1 MEQLKNSMN
10 LIYHVKNNMSIN
22 DILVSY
28 FKLSNRLKL
37 KLIRMQNVL
46 LNNCFVDTRTIA
58 KNGDTVT
65 IILDYKEECTN
76 IKPTKM
82 DLQIVYEDEFL
93 LVLNKPSGVPVHPS
107 LYHFDDSLSN
117 GVKYYFDK
125 IKLNKKIR
133 PINRIDLNTSGL
145 VLFAK
150 CEYIQEALIKQMANN
165 NFEKTYLAIIDGHLE
180 KRTGT
185 INKPII
191 RKKNSIIERQV
202 SSFGK
207 SAITNYKVIKEFD
220 NYSLVECMLET
231 GRTHQIRVHFAYLNT
246 PLIGDT
252 LYGKKNSL
260 LINRQALH
268 SYKMEFTHPITNKKM
283 CLKAPLPDDILRLI

>member
-93 LVLNKPSGVPVHPS
+93 LVLNKPS
-107 LYHFDDSLSN
+107 
-117 GVKYYFDK
+117 
-125 IKLNKKIR
+125 
-133 PINRIDLNTSGL
+133 
-145 VLFAK
+145 
-150 CEYIQEALIKQMANN
+150 
-165 NFEKTYLAIIDGHLE
+165 
-180 KRTGT
+180 
-185 INKPII
+185 
-191 RKKNSIIERQV
+191 
-202 SSFGK
+202 
-207 SAITNYKVIKEFD
+207 
-220 NYSLVECMLET
+220 
-231 GRTHQIRVHFAYLNT
+231 
-246 PLIGDT
+246 
-252 LYGKKNSL
+252 
-260 LINRQALH
+260 
-268 SYKMEFTHPITNKKM
+268 
-283 CLKAPLPDDILRLI
+283 